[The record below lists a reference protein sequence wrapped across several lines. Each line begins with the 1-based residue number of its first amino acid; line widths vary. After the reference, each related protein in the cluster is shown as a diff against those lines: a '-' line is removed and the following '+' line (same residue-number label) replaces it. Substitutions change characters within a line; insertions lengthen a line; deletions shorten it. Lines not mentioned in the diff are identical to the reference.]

1 MTRLSPNFT
10 LAEMTVTNT
19 GLPNVPNAQQ
29 IRNLRFLV
37 VNILQPLRDAIGP
50 VKVTSG
56 FRSKAVNAHPSVG
69 GSSHSQ
75 HLQGLAA
82 DIVSPTGE
90 WSPEEITRVLIDLG
104 LPFDQL
110 IFEGGWVHVS
120 WSTQRRGHV
129 LRKGRDGGYRPFV
142 PRLLSQEKQKRIRK

>member
-1 MTRLSPNFT
+1 MTNLSPNFT

-29 IRNLRFLV
+29 IRNLRHLV
-37 VNILQPLRDAIGP
+37 VNVLQPLRNAIGP

-56 FRSKAVNAHPSVG
+56 FRSKAVNAQVG
-69 GSSHSQ
+69 GKPTSQ
-75 HLQGLAA
+75 HLLGLAA

-90 WSPEEITRVLIDLG
+90 WSPEEITRAIIDLG

-120 WSTQRRGHV
+120 WSPNRRGQV
-129 LRKGRDGGYRPFV
+129 LRKVGTGYRPFV
-142 PRLLSQEKQKRIRK
+142 PRLLSPEKQKRIRK

>member
-1 MTRLSPNFT
+1 MTNLSPNFT

-29 IRNLRFLV
+29 IRNLRHLV
-37 VNILQPLRDAIGP
+37 LNILQPLRDAIGP

-56 FRSKAVNAHPSVG
+56 FRSKAVNAQVG
-69 GSSHSQ
+69 GSPHSQ
-75 HLQGLAA
+75 HLLGLAA

-90 WSPEEITRVLIDLG
+90 WTPEEITRVIIDLE
-104 LPFDQL
+104 LPYDQL

-129 LRKGRDGGYRPFV
+129 LRKGRDGGYPQFV
-142 PRLLSQEKQKRIRK
+142 PRLLPQEKQRRIRK